1 MSPAS
6 ARKSCTRESIFLAAI
21 GLGLLSLPEAADAQ
35 GKGRP
40 GRHCSTTTTY
50 ANQGCRLAALADY
63 NLSLGKCENLAEF
76 EDRSA
81 CRQEARAALREELES
96 CREQFFAR
104 RELCEELGQ
113 GPYAPAIDPANFVSE
128 VTNKFHPLPP
138 GRKRIYEAE
147 DEDGTERIE
156 IEVLSEKKTI
166 LGVACTAVRDQEFL
180 DDELVE
186 DTIDFFAQDKD
197 GNVWYF
203 GEETMELEDGVIV
216 SIEGA
221 WKAGE
226 DGAQPG
232 IIMQADPKV
241 GDVYRQEFLLGEAED
256 AAEVVAL
263 DRNVSVP
270 AGDFEGCL
278 ETEDFTPLE
287 PDAVERKFYAPGVGT
302 VLEVSVESG
311 KRTELIDIEG

>member
-1 MSPAS
+1 MSVAF
-6 ARKSCTRESIFLAAI
+6 ARKVCTRERIFLAAI
-21 GLGLLSLPEAADAQ
+21 GLALISLPEAAIAQ
-35 GKGRP
+35 GGKRSA
-40 GRHCSTTTTY
+40 RHCSTTTSY

-63 NLSLGKCENLAEF
+63 NVSLGKCENLAEF

-104 RELCEELGQ
+104 RELCEEFGQ
-113 GPYAPAIDPANFVSE
+113 DAYAPPIDPANFVSE

-138 GRKRIYEAE
+138 GQKRIYEAE

-156 IEVLSEKKTI
+156 IEVLSEKRTI
-166 LGVACTAVRDQEFL
+166 LGVACTVVKDQEFL

-186 DTIDFFAQDKD
+186 DTIDFFAQDKE

-203 GEETMELEDGVIV
+203 GEETMELEDGVVV
-216 SIEGA
+216 SIDGA

-232 IIMQADPKV
+232 IIMKADPKV

-256 AAEVVAL
+256 AARVVAL
-263 DRNVSVP
+263 DQKVSVP

-287 PDAVERKFYAPGVGT
+287 PDNAEHKFYAPGVGT

-311 KRTELIDIEG
+311 KRTELISVEG